1 MSDATER
8 LLENV
13 KSAVMAKAVRR
24 LEPIQRIEQAL
35 AAYRRAVEGQVAS
48 EYARDHS
55 LPSPGLSGDP
65 VATASALQ
73 AAVTALPELS
83 GASSGPRSAPQPVA
97 PAPPVSVAVEK
108 LARAEAPTTQL
119 PVEWGP
125 LLRRVL
131 SAPVVIVG
139 GVVRSERL
147 EFAPREVMERVEWVD
162 TTRQGTHAIGNLPQR
177 IKAGRVAALV
187 MMEGLIGHR
196 HSEPLVHVARE
207 VGLPLEFAGKGGR
220 AALARAFISINQKLD
235 ALESA

>member
-24 LEPIQRIEQAL
+24 LEPVRRIEQAL

-65 VATASALQ
+65 AATALALQ
-73 AAVTALPELS
+73 LAVAALPELA
-83 GASSGPRSAPQPVA
+83 GASEQRGATQAETPAEPA
-97 PAPPVSVAVEK
+97 PAAAEQPT
-108 LARAEAPTTQL
+108 RIEAPTLQL

-177 IKAGRVAALV
+177 IKAGRVAALIL
-187 MMEGLIGHR
+187 MEGLIGHR

-207 VGLPLEFAGKGGR
+207 VGLPLVFAGKGGR

-235 ALESA
+235 AVESA